1 MTDAGTRAGPVAGVH
16 RVRVWLNRTFDAAGA
31 AAGTCVLLIFI
42 LMIGGAVGR
51 ALSLRVGAVN
61 DIASWLCAAA
71 AFFAMAHAF
80 KHGDFVRVSLLIERL
95 PARARR
101 VAEASCLALAAV
113 STGYLSLRASMY
125 TWHSFVSG
133 DVAGGLVAMPMWIP
147 QSAFVIGAWL
157 LLLAVLDELVLV
169 LQGRKPTYQQAVE
182 ERHARG
188 DFSADI

>member
-1 MTDAGTRAGPVAGVH
+1 MTDAGTRAGPVAGEH

-125 TWHSFVSG
+125 T
-133 DVAGGLVAMPMWIP
+133 
-147 QSAFVIGAWL
+147 
-157 LLLAVLDELVLV
+157 
-169 LQGRKPTYQQAVE
+169 
-182 ERHARG
+182 
-188 DFSADI
+188 